1 MSGARARRAAL
12 AVVMAVTAFGCKH
25 DDPAPPPAA
34 APAPVARVVRVS
46 AIEGKVV
53 RERAGGAGT
62 PLRVGDVLSAD
73 DVVRTDEGGSATL
86 DVAGVADV
94 QVAAR
99 TQVSIGDLTE
109 TLSKVRLSDGRIAA
123 TVHGGAARSLQVDAP
138 SSGAVANA
146 RTGEFSMLSAG
157 TRVSV
162 ATRSGEVVLSA
173 RGSSVRIGSGE
184 LSVVERDRPPTAPQP
199 IPASLFLKLGAT
211 RPTVQRAKTT
221 TVFGAT
227 TPGAVVS
234 INGVRV
240 TADGKGDFSSTV
252 PLKEGANSIA
262 VQSADVLGRSER
274 AVWPRVTVDN
284 SAPTAK
290 TKVEW

>member
-1 MSGARARRAAL
+1 MSGARARLVAL
-12 AVVMAVTAFGCKH
+12 NFAVLVAAFGCKH
-25 DDPAPPPAA
+25 DEAPPPAAA

-46 AIEGKVV
+46 AVDGKVV
-53 RERAGGAGT
+53 RQHAGGATT

-73 DVVRTDEGGSATL
+73 DLVRTDDGGTVTL

-123 TVHGGAARSLQVDAP
+123 TVHGGAERSLEVDAP

-146 RTGEFSMLSAG
+146 RAGEFSMLSAG
-157 TRVSV
+157 TQVSV

-173 RGSSVRIGSGE
+173 RGRSVRIGSGQ
-184 LSVVERDRPPTAPQP
+184 LSVVERDRPPTAPQA
-199 IPASLFLKLGAT
+199 IPASLFLKLGAA
-211 RPTVQRAKTT
+211 RPITQRAKTT
-221 TVFGAT
+221 TVYGAT

-240 TADGKGDFSSTV
+240 AADGKGEFSSTV
-252 PLKEGANSIA
+252 ALKEGANNIA
-262 VQSADVLGRSER
+262 VESGDVLGRSER
-274 AVWPRVTVDN
+274 AAWPRVTVDN
-284 SAPTAK
+284 SAPNTK